1 MAYDG
6 KTSARVAFGFQYD
19 VVSLKTC
26 TRKSGQSCTLFGL
39 VTRFRLQSTQSFFLG
54 SRKVPRHL
62 HTLEQSRFDH
72 YGPAMNLQETKSQS
86 NIATSQQNTGTFQRL
101 YRSHQKD
108 LELLNRALLQC
119 AVRKELPPIVNIKQE
134 YCFYIQFSRKPS
146 QEEEK
151 RLYWLL
157 SDPLYE
163 NSLSERSFFPSD
175 EGSHPCFSLEIGPR
189 LNFQTAWSSNAVTIC
204 QSCGLSCIERIER
217 SKRYFLEWDN
227 CDKETLQPIMEQ
239 FTNTIHDRM
248 TEMVYSSPLQ
258 SFETPERAAP
268 IQMVP
273 LKEKGMTA
281 LIELNQLL
289 GLGLDEWDMKYYY
302 DMFVNDLKRNP
313 TVVELFD
320 IAQSNSEHSR
330 HWFFKGRI
338 FLNGEEMSS
347 SLLDM
352 VRETWQKSPHPS
364 VLAFCDNSSSI
375 MGDSQC
381 WMWSPEKPGKSLL
394 SFPSKLTPN
403 VQTMDITC
411 TAETHNFPCGVA
423 PFPGAET
430 GSGGRIRDMSATGVG
445 SLVIAGTAGY
455 SSGIMVDEQFDWED
469 KSFSYPNHLASCLK
483 ILIEASNGASD
494 YGNKFGEPLIA
505 GFTRSFGMR
514 LLNGERR
521 EYIKPIMFSGGIGQM
536 QHRHAYKES
545 PQVGML
551 VVKIGG
557 PAYRIGM
564 GGGAASSMYQGENKE
579 ELDFGAVQRGDA
591 EMEQKTYR
599 VIRCCVELG
608 ENNPI
613 VSIHD
618 QGAGGNC
625 NVVKELIYPS
635 GARIDIR
642 KLWIGDKTL
651 SVLEL
656 WGAEYQEQYGL
667 LIRPDSKELFSNI
680 CARENVT
687 ASYIGTID
695 GSGRIVVFDSET
707 QQTAVDMELERVL
720 GKLPQKC
727 FYDEFIE
734 TECLKPLNMSFLSRD
749 EWQRYNANEKKSIF
763 MKVFER
769 ILRLPSVGSK
779 AFLTNKAMKYSM
791 SFEIFE
797 MAYIKLGPLQLP
809 LADCAVV
816 AMSYFG
822 ETGIVTAIGEQ
833 CIKSLLS
840 PAAMARMAVAE
851 MVTNLAGCKI
861 TSLSSIRCE
870 ANWMWPAKMPGEGAN
885 LYQAVRS
892 LRDMLLSLGIAVDGG
907 KDSLSMATKVVS
919 SENESQLVKAPGT
932 LVLSGYAFVPNIRK
946 KVTPDIKR
954 PGTSGILYIDL
965 AHGKRRLGASAFSQ
979 VHKQLGDECPDL
991 DDFLLLKRAFDAV
1004 QSLIEQGKV
1013 LSYHDVGEGGLLTAL
1028 AEMAM
1033 AGNCGLDICFA
1044 NQQHSPFAFFFA
1056 EESGMLIEVED
1067 HQLEFILIQL
1077 HGEQLPCWLAAI
1089 TTNDFKIQIQYNGE
1103 SLMERDIRD
1112 IRSIWDS
1119 TSFQLEKLQA
1129 DVSCAVAER
1138 KNRWL
1143 QTGPRYHLTF
1153 QPQMTSSAIL
1163 HSSRKHKVAVIRVEG
1178 TNGDRELAVAFHLA
1192 GFEVWDVHMK
1202 DIENASVSLDSFSG
1216 VAFPGG
1222 FSFADVLDSSK
1233 GWAGII
1239 RYLPQVRAEF
1249 QRFYNRKDTFSLG
1262 VCNGCQLMAW
1272 LGWIPNHTDTIVVD
1286 SSQALFIQNKSGRF
1300 ESRFSSV
1307 KILPS
1312 VSIMLRGMEDSVLG
1326 IWCAHG
1332 EGQTVFTSESYYEQV
1347 VKLGLAPIRYVDDEG
1362 IPTEDYPWNPNGSR
1376 QGIAALC
1383 SMNGRHLALMPH
1395 PERVVFPWQWSYYP
1409 ETFPQDTS
1417 PWIRMFQNAREWCEQ
1432 QKHSFT

>member
-1 MAYDG
+1 MDVGNCENFAIY
-6 KTSARVAFGFQYD
+6 AFGFQSS
-19 VVSLKTC
+19 VVGLEARSRKYLSTC
-26 TRKSGQSCTLFGL
+26 STFVRVS
-39 VTRFRLQSTQSFFLG
+39 RLRLLHSTCSSFLG
-54 SRKVPRHL
+54 LSQAKGHSR
-62 HTLEQSRFDH
+62 ESSRFN
-72 YGPAMNLQETKSQS
+72 YGVPIMKLQETKNQS
-86 NIATSQQNTGTFQRL
+86 EAITNKQSTETFQIL

-108 LELLNRALLQC
+108 TEQLNRALLQC
-119 AVRKELPPIVNIKQE
+119 TTRKELPPIVQIKQE
-134 YCFYIQFSRKPS
+134 YCFYIEFSKVPT
-146 QEEEK
+146 QEEET

-157 SDPLYE
+157 SDPLHE
-163 NSLSERSFFPSD
+163 NSLSKISSFPSTNLN
-175 EGSHPCFSLEIGPR
+175 PCFSLEVGPR

-204 QSCGLSCIERIER
+204 HSCGISCIERIER
-217 SKRYFLEWDN
+217 SKRYFLEFSS
-227 CDKETLQPIMEQ
+227 CDSETLQQIMEQ
-239 FTNTIHDRM
+239 FTDTIHDRM
-248 TEMVYSSPLQ
+248 TEMVYSNPLKN
-258 SFETPERAAP
+258 FETPERAAP
-268 IQMVP
+268 IQIVP
-273 LKEKGMTA
+273 LKEQGMAA
-281 LIELNQLL
+281 LKELNQVL
-289 GLGLDEWDMKYYY
+289 GLGMDEWDMNYYY
-302 DMFVNDLKRNP
+302 DMFVNELKRNP
-313 TVVELFD
+313 TQVELFD

-330 HWFFKGRI
+330 HWFFRGRI
-338 FLNGEEMSS
+338 FLNGEEMPT

-352 VRETWQKSPHPS
+352 VRETWQKSPYPS

-375 MGDSQC
+375 IGDSQC
-381 WMWSPEKPGKSLL
+381 WMWSPEKPG
-394 SFPSKLTPN
+394 FPSKLIPN
-403 VQTMDITC
+403 VQDMDITC

-430 GSGGRIRDMSATGVG
+430 GSGGRLRDMSATGVG
-445 SLVIAGTAGY
+445 SLVLAGTAGY
-455 SSGIMVDEQFDWED
+455 SVGNLNLPDEHFDWED
-469 KSFSYPNHLASCLK
+469 ESFSYPTHLASCLK

-514 LLNGERR
+514 LSNGERR

-536 QHRHAYKES
+536 QHRHAHKES

-551 VVKIGG
+551 IVKIGG

-564 GGGAASSMYQGENKE
+564 GGGAASSMYQGENKQD
-579 ELDFGAVQRGDA
+579 LDFGAVQRGDA

-599 VIRCCVELG
+599 VIRSCVELG

-667 LIRPDSKELFSNI
+667 LIRPESEELFSNI

-720 GKLPQKC
+720 GKLPRKC
-727 FYDEFIE
+727 FYDEVTQHE
-734 TECLKPLNMSFLSRD
+734 GSKPLNISYLLKN
-749 EWQRYNANEKKSIF
+749 EWQKYSDNERKSTF
-763 MKVFER
+763 MNVFQK

-779 AFLTNKAMKYSM
+779 AFLTNKVDRSVTGLVAQQQCV
-791 SFEIFE
+791 
-797 MAYIKLGPLQLP
+797 GPLQLP

-851 MVTNLAGCKI
+851 MITNMAACKI
-861 TSLSSIRCE
+861 TNLSSIRCE
-870 ANWMWPAKMPGEGAN
+870 ANWMWPAKMSGEGAHI
-885 LYQAVRS
+885 YQAVKS
-892 LRDMLLSLGIAVDGG
+892 LRDTLISLGIAVDGG

-919 SENESQLVKAPGT
+919 SDNDVQLVKAPGT

-946 KVTPDIKR
+946 KLTPDIKR
-954 PGTSGILYIDL
+954 PGKSGILYIDL
-965 AHGKRRLGASAFSQ
+965 SNGKRRLGASAFSQ

-991 DDFLLLKRAFDAV
+991 DDFSLLKKAFDAV
-1004 QSLIEQGKV
+1004 QSFIEQGV
-1013 LSYHDVGEGGLLTAL
+1013 ALSYHDVGEGGLLTAL

-1044 NQQHSPFAFFFA
+1044 NQEHSPFAFFFA
-1056 EESGMLIEVED
+1056 EEAGMLVEVED
-1067 HQLEFILIQL
+1067 HQLESILIQL
-1077 HGEQLPCWLAAI
+1077 RGDQLPCWLAAI

-1103 SLMERDIRD
+1103 NLMERDVRD
-1112 IRSIWDS
+1112 IRSIWEC

-1129 DVSCAVAER
+1129 NVSCVVAER
-1138 KNRWL
+1138 KSRLL
-1143 QTGPRYHLTF
+1143 QTGPHYYLSF

-1163 HSSRKHKVAVIRVEG
+1163 DAPRKHKVAIIRVEG
-1178 TNGDRELAVAFHLA
+1178 TNGDRELAVAFYLA

-1202 DIENASVSLDSFSG
+1202 DIENGSVSLDSFSG

-1249 QRFYNRKDTFSLG
+1249 ERFYKRKDTFSLG

-1272 LGWIPNHTDTIVVD
+1272 LGWIPNQNNTE

-1300 ESRFSSV
+1300 ESRFSTV
-1307 KILPS
+1307 KILSS
-1312 VSIMLRGMEDSVLG
+1312 VSIMLRGMENSVLG

-1332 EGQTVFTSESYYEQV
+1332 EGQTVFTSESHYERV
-1347 VKLGLAPIRYVDDEG
+1347 IELGLAPIRYVNEG
-1362 IPTEDYPWNPNGSR
+1362 GFPTEDYPMNPNGSR

-1383 SMNGRHLALMPH
+1383 SLDGRHLALMPH
-1395 PERVVFPWQWSYYP
+1395 PERVIFPWQWSYYP
-1409 ETFPQDTS
+1409 QVFPQDTS
-1417 PWIRMFQNAREWCEQ
+1417 PWLRMFQNAREWCEQ
-1432 QKHSFT
+1432 QSVIHSFR